1 MNVFR
6 SVEFWKSAIMT
17 LPDNSFFELLRSVFG
32 KVKTPFNKQTLL
44 ADLEV
49 FLLREDIQKNIA
61 CYFDRND
68 ARLVAAVAALGE
80 PAPGDLESFF
90 SGELSYA
97 ELHDLIIN
105 LEERFIFYRFR
116 ENGLS
121 RLALNPV
128 LEPVLSPLLGDPSLL
143 FPSLDAAGAPP
154 DAPGK
159 NLPLND
165 RVLAGLLSFVSEREM
180 FFRSEGEIFKRVSA
194 AGKKIFPGLDL
205 PSVIGGLCALG
216 LFRSHEDRLIPDYRC
231 FADFGKLSPLERM
244 EYCAAGIYCFRSAN
258 SPGAVSPYLLHAH
271 VRNITGFIHRF
282 LNLLEPERLYPGK
295 TLKRLAGILEYE
307 NADTRAAPSLAPPVK
322 EKPIDSGVLVD
333 CLEMSGLVLPA
344 SAEYR
349 RLGPL
354 AAEQAGTET
363 AAASVDAAGPAAAKS
378 PVIVM
383 DTAFSCLVYPEI
395 AYTDAISL
403 ASMLAVRDAG
413 LSLRFDLTRDSATRA
428 FNRSVS
434 AGAMIELLQRLS
446 ADRIDESLI
455 WTLRDWEKRCG
466 EVTLRRGLVLRLA
479 PERRYL
485 AEMDSLSRLIKETLA
500 PGIYLLAETAED
512 NAVQSLQKAGVDITA
527 RPTESAAKPEASI
540 SFRSPFPSPASGFQ
554 YPEKNRAFVRP
565 PPPGEK
571 TGADTA
577 SSASALIAGF
587 HSVLEHMQG
596 GPGPRLAKAERD
608 ELAARIDRRLVLCES
623 QLRDAAVRYEKLEA
637 RSLDYVGKA
646 LIAKQAIALQS
657 PVEIIRS
664 GKNGERLFGI
674 PRALEKKGGESILII
689 TAEGGGD
696 SLRIPLGKI
705 SLLRRIKKSIFEN
718 GS

>member
-61 CYFDRND
+61 CYFDHND
-68 ARLVAAVAALGE
+68 ARLIAAVAVLGE
-80 PAPGDLESFF
+80 PAPGGLESFF

-128 LEPVLSPLLGDPSLL
+128 LEPVLSPLLSDTSLL

-154 DAPGK
+154 DAPDK
-159 NLPLND
+159 SLPLND

-180 FFRSEGEIFKRVSA
+180 FFRSEGEILKRVSA

-205 PSVIGGLCALG
+205 PSVIGGLCTLG

-282 LNLLEPERLYPGK
+282 LNLLEPERLYPDK
-295 TLKRLAGILEYE
+295 TLKRLAGILKYE
-307 NADTRAAPSLAPPVK
+307 NADTRVPSLAPPV
-322 EKPIDSGVLVD
+322 EEEQIDNGVLVG
-333 CLEMSGLVLPA
+333 CLEMSGLLLPV

-354 AAEQAGTET
+354 AAEQAGEET
-363 AAASVDAAGPAAAKS
+363 AAASVAAADSVTAKS

-395 AYTDAISL
+395 GYTDAISL
-403 ASMLAVRDAG
+403 ASMLTVRDAG

-434 AGAMIELLQRLS
+434 ADTMLELLKRLS
-446 ADRIDESLI
+446 ADRIDENLI
-455 WTLRDWEKRCG
+455 WTLKDWEKRYS
-466 EVTLRRGLVLRLA
+466 EVSLRRGLVLRLA

-512 NAVQSLQKAGVDITA
+512 KAVQSLQKAGVDITA
-527 RPTESAAKPEASI
+527 CRTESAAKPEASI
-540 SFRSPFPSPASGFQ
+540 SFRSPFPSPASSAQ
-554 YPEKNRAFVRP
+554 YPKKNRAFGRP

-571 TGADTA
+571 TRADTA

-587 HSVLEHMQG
+587 HSVLEQMQG
-596 GPGPRLAKAERD
+596 GPVPRLAKAECD

-623 QLRDAAVRYEKLEA
+623 QLRDATVRYEKLEA
-637 RSLDYVGKA
+637 RSLDYAGKA
-646 LIAKQAIALQS
+646 IIARQAIALQS

-674 PRALEKKGGESILII
+674 PKALEKKGGESILII
-689 TAEGGGD
+689 TVEGSGD